1 MNAKIDT
8 ETAAQFV
15 SMRLASYGNLPFQIL
30 SPTLHA
36 GKIGVRLHPDEQY
49 CIVDAVGVPGLSGA
63 SNGRLWTSSGTC
75 CPGSAANMPINLFPD

>member
-49 CIVDAVGVPGLSGA
+49 CIVDAVGFLAYLDQKRPSLDRLRDMLSRKRRQHA
-63 SNGRLWTSSGTC
+63 HQSFS
-75 CPGSAANMPINLFPD
+75 

>member
-49 CIVDAVGVPGLSGA
+49 CIVDAVGFLAYLDQQRPSLDKLRDMLSRKRRQHA
-63 SNGRLWTSSGTC
+63 HQSLS
-75 CPGSAANMPINLFPD
+75 

>member
-8 ETAAQFV
+8 ETAAQFI

-49 CIVDAVGVPGLSGA
+49 CIVDAVGFLAYLDQQRPSLDKLRDMLSRKRRQHA
-63 SNGRLWTSSGTC
+63 HQSLS
-75 CPGSAANMPINLFPD
+75 